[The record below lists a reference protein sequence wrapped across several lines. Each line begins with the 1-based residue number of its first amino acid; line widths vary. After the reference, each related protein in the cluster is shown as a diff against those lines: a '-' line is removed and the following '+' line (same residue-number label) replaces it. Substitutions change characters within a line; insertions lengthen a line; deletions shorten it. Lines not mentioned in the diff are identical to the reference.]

1 MTPEAVT
8 PVAPTVEPIAPE
20 AVASVAQTVE
30 PIAPET
36 VAPATPAM
44 DQTVAQ
50 LSPEPVIY
58 GGANPIVPEI
68 NIQEPQH
75 QIYGGANPLENTQS
89 IPISN
94 LVGQQQNVVQTPTPE
109 PTIVTPQVTPTV
121 EQPTNMGQ

>member
-1 MTPEAVT
+1 
-8 PVAPTVEPIAPE
+8 
-20 AVASVAQTVE
+20 
-30 PIAPET
+30 
-36 VAPATPAM
+36 M

-50 LSPEPVIY
+50 PSPEPVIY

-109 PTIVTPQVTPTV
+109 PTIVTPQVAPTV